1 MMRGWRWAL
10 GLISVTAAASV
21 LAAAFLTNV
30 PLRWKPTSDLR
41 LGNQQ
46 MAQTPIQFEKFTD
59 TRQDPHAIG
68 ENREDDTPKPVT
80 TPDDVG
86 EFVSTH
92 MRELFNR
99 AGMNTVDSNGSVI
112 IKGEV
117 KDFYA
122 RETHTYK
129 AEVSIHLTIMSR
141 DGTTLWS
148 GTAPG
153 EATRFGRS
161 YNLENY
167 YEVLS
172 DSVVNATSSLLSS
185 PDIQKALRQQR

>member
-1 MMRGWRWAL
+1 MVRGWRWTL
-10 GLISVTAAASV
+10 GLMSVTAAACV

-59 TRQDPHAIG
+59 ARQDPHAIG

-92 MRELFNR
+92 MRELFNK

-122 RETHTYK
+122 RETRTYK
-129 AEVSIHLTIMSR
+129 AEVSIHLTLMSR

-172 DSVVNATSSLLSS
+172 DSVVNATSALLSS

>member
-1 MMRGWRWAL
+1 MRGWRWAL
-10 GLISVTAAASV
+10 GSIAVVVAGSA
-21 LAAAFLTNV
+21 LAAAYLTNV
-30 PLRWKPTSDLR
+30 PLKWKPTSDLR
-41 LGNQQ
+41 LGGLQ
-46 MAQTPIQFEKFTD
+46 MSQTPVQFEKFVD
-59 TRQDPHAIG
+59 ARQDPHAIG

-86 EFVSTH
+86 GFVSTH
-92 MRELFNR
+92 MRELFNK
-99 AGMNTVDSNGSVI
+99 AGLTTVDSNGGVL

-117 KDFYA
+117 KDFFA
-122 RETHTYK
+122 RETRTYK
-129 AEVSIHLTIMSR
+129 AEVSIHVTIVGR

-172 DSVVNATSSLLSS
+172 DAVVNATSTLLSS
-185 PDIQKALRQQR
+185 PDIQKALGPH

>member
-10 GLISVTAAASV
+10 GSMAVVVAGSA
-21 LAAAFLTNV
+21 LAAAYLTNV
-30 PLRWKPTSDLR
+30 PLKWKPTSDLR
-41 LGNQQ
+41 LGGLQ
-46 MAQTPIQFEKFTD
+46 MAQTPVQFEKFVD
-59 TRQDPHAIG
+59 ARQDPHAIG

-86 EFVSTH
+86 GFVSTH
-92 MRELFNR
+92 MRELFNK
-99 AGMNTVDSNGSVI
+99 AGLTTVDSNGGVL

-117 KDFYA
+117 KDFFA
-122 RETHTYK
+122 RETRTYK
-129 AEVSIHLTIMSR
+129 AEVSVHVTIVGR

-172 DSVVNATSSLLSS
+172 DAVVNATSTLLSS
-185 PDIQKALRQQR
+185 PDIQKALGPH

>member
-10 GLISVTAAASV
+10 GLMAVTAAASV

-41 LGNQQ
+41 LGNLQ
-46 MAQTPIQFEKFTD
+46 MAQTPIQFEKFAD
-59 TRQDPHAIG
+59 ARQDPHAIG
-68 ENREDDTPKPVT
+68 ENREDETPKPVT

-86 EFVSTH
+86 AFVGTH
-92 MRELFNR
+92 MRELFNK
-99 AGMNTVDSNGSVI
+99 AGLNTVDSNGGVI

-122 RETHTYK
+122 REAHTYK